1 MQKTYLSVISFKLNT
16 TSAESLYTTAPIRVS
31 DVTLQQKSDV
41 ISTALAGYCLM
52 TPHALVDDRAEPLP
66 HQVEVVASDAAGRVQ
81 HEDEVGRLAADCKK

>member
-41 ISTALAGYCLM
+41 ISTAAGWILF
-52 TPHALVDDRAEPLP
+52 
-66 HQVEVVASDAAGRVQ
+66 SDVTRTGR
-81 HEDEVGRLAADCKK
+81 RPR